1 MREVCEVC
9 EGGNGREWAGVGGN
23 GRGWAGMG
31 GNGREWAGMGGDGRE
46 VWGRGR
52 RERWNVAMLQDSIM
66 GAGDG
71 RMDAVAYHAVCALLN
86 WLLLA
91 LGAGV

>member
-1 MREVCEVC
+1 
-9 EGGNGREWAGVGGN
+9 
-23 GRGWAGMG
+23 
-31 GNGREWAGMGGDGRE
+31 
-46 VWGRGR
+46 
-52 RERWNVAMLQDSIM
+52 M

-71 RMDAVAYHAVCALLN
+71 RMDAVAYHALCALLN